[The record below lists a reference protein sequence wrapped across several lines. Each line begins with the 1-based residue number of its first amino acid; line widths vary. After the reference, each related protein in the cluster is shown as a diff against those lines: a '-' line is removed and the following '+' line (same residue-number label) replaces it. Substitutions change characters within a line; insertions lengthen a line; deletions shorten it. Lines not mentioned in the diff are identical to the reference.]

1 MIENRN
7 SKENHT
13 MPKTTCLGSFLRLV
27 LILVML
33 VTTVDA
39 ATAQDNTLKFMG
51 IPVKGTVAQM
61 TQKLKAKGFRSTGKS
76 GVLTGTF
83 KGKKVELI
91 IVPQNG
97 KVVGISTRTKE
108 KMDDGQAFIYYTN
121 LCKQYLDSYSYEHL
135 MSHTDENSGTVMSSF
150 IQKSKNPNYNLDFYD
165 QVNRMVVILLQKA
178 TVYTFYGKVKDIGQS
193 K

>member
-1 MIENRN
+1 MKENRN
-7 SKENHT
+7 SKGNHT
-13 MPKTTCLGSFLRLV
+13 LPKTTCLSSFLRLA

-33 VTTVDA
+33 VTSVEA

-61 TQKLKAKGFRSTGKS
+61 TQKLKAKGFRPAGKS

-108 KMDDGQAFIYYTN
+108 TMDNGQAFIYYTN

-135 MSHTDENSGTVMSSF
+135 MSNTDENSGTFMSSF